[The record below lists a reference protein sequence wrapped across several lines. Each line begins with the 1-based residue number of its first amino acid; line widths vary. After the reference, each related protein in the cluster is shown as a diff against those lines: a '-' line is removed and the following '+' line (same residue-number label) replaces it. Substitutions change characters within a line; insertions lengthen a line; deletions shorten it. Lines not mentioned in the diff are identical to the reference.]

1 MKKWPRTFTIL
12 RNNYYYRMAQIDT
25 LADTILEKLRLVSQA
40 ETVIGKP
47 IQAGATTVIPVSR
60 VSMGFGL
67 GGHKE
72 NVAASGGGVSIN
84 PVAFVVITGEDVRI
98 MPIARDNNLVSKI
111 ADLVP
116 DVVSAVKGKTSS
128 GSASSSN

>member
-1 MKKWPRTFTIL
+1 
-12 RNNYYYRMAQIDT
+12 MAQIDT
-25 LADTILEKLRLVSQA
+25 LAETILEKLRLVSQA

-67 GGHKE
+67 GGKKE
-72 NVAASGGGVSIN
+72 DLAASGGGVSIN

-98 MPIARDNNLVSKI
+98 MPIARDNSLVSRV

-116 DVVSAVKGKTSS
+116 DVVSAFKGKSSSS
-128 GSASSSN
+128 GDASSKA